1 MQETIQA
8 LKEEIK
14 TLKKN
19 AIRSQYLL
27 DEGIE
32 IMTGVH
38 ERIVTLMSA
47 IKEHRFR
54 TEDAKLTISDY
65 DEKLWEVLEEMEKL
79 EEQ

>member
-1 MQETIQA
+1 MQETIQS

-14 TLKKN
+14 KLKKN
-19 AIRSQYLL
+19 AIRSQYML

-38 ERIVTLMSA
+38 ERIVTLMNA

-54 TEDAKLTISDY
+54 TEDAKLTVSDY
-65 DEKLWEVLEEMEKL
+65 DEKLWQVLDEMEKL
-79 EEQ
+79 EAL